1 MDNRMNWLEK
11 KKHNDVFFIVH
22 VVKEQRL
29 KFLDWESKLEALLW
43 CNEIALESE
52 RIIGMQDVI
61 HCNNFF
67 ERWNKRHA
75 NFEQSS
81 TDNLSSGN
89 GIVRRP
95 GDKVITFVP
104 DLDSAS
110 SRKTWV
116 NGLHD
121 YKDGR
126 LREWRKCFL
135 IALCSLARKKF
146 FYGKNSRY
154 WENNCK
160 IGKAG
165 GCCSNPDPPDQIG
178 RVGIFQKTYYI

>member
-43 CNEIALESE
+43 CNENVLEIE

-67 ERWNKRHA
+67 EYWNKRHA

-81 TDNLSSGN
+81 TDNLSSRN
-89 GIVRRP
+89 GVVRRP
-95 GDKVITFVP
+95 WDKVITFVP
-104 DLDSAS
+104 DLDCAS
-110 SRKTWV
+110 SRETWV

-121 YKDGR
+121 YKDV
-126 LREWRKCFL
+126 FS
-135 IALCSLARKKF
+135 SLSAVWQEKKIL
-146 FYGKNSRY
+146 
-154 WENNCK
+154 W
-160 IGKAG
+160 
-165 GCCSNPDPPDQIG
+165 
-178 RVGIFQKTYYI
+178 